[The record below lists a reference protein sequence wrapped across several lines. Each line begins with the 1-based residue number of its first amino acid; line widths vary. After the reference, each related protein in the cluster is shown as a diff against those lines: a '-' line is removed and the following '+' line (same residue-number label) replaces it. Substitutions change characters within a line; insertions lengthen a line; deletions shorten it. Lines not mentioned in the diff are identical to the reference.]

1 MSSRI
6 LQQNSDALLTQD
18 NEFIVNENFIAA
30 NSIVTGSP
38 VVGSTGITQDHIIA
52 PSDVN
57 SDQPVVS
64 TSAITQVHDL
74 TASGIV
80 SGQPVVATSGIT
92 QDHNLDITGIVA
104 GQVVISTSGLIQNH
118 SLQAND
124 LTTASPVIPSV
135 DATEL
140 ENFTVASVVTGL
152 PTIGQSSFTQV
163 HNIGL
168 SNVETSRPI
177 VQSASD
183 PNAIIIQE
191 IKEIEQMFGGWQ
203 RRTYEVPDGR
213 LVQAERE
220 IQATFGDVVSI
231 DKKAKSLIK
240 FGKSDEL
247 TTNGLSTVW
256 TVGGN
261 ETYVND
267 NVITHISSSSA
278 ADIYEVKLECHTVE
292 GTGVD
297 AKFSFMTQTVVLQG
311 QTKVALP
318 TPVARVSEVYNNNG
332 VNLVGRVTVYEDV
345 AITGGVPNDPTKIH
359 IDIPVGLQK
368 SFKAA
373 TTFSDT
379 DYYVLTGGFG
389 SISIKQSAAADFYLE
404 VREVGKVFVQRA
416 AVSASSGGPW
426 DIDLDPAVI
435 IPKNADVRITA
446 ETDTNNA
453 VVFGVFKGYL
463 AKVTG

>member
-6 LQQNSDALLTQD
+6 LQQDSDALLTQN
-18 NEFIVNENFIAA
+18 NEFIINENFIAA

-38 VVGSTGITQDHIIA
+38 VVGST
-52 PSDVN
+52 S
-57 SDQPVVS
+57 
-64 TSAITQVHDL
+64 
-74 TASGIV
+74 
-80 SGQPVVATSGIT
+80 IT
-92 QDHNLDITGIVA
+92 QDHNIAPIDISTGASVVSTTSITQDHSLSTVGVIS
-104 GQVVISTSGLIQNH
+104 GQVVISTAGLIQNH

-124 LTTASPVIPSV
+124 LATASPVIPSV
-135 DATEL
+135 NATEL
-140 ENFTVASVVTGL
+140 ENFTIASIVAGL
-152 PTIGQSSFTQV
+152 PTIGQPSFTQV
-163 HNIGL
+163 NNIGL
-168 SNVETSRPI
+168 SDVETSSPI
-177 VQSASD
+177 VESASD
-183 PNAIIIQE
+183 PNAIIIA
-191 IKEIEQMFGGWQ
+191 EIEEIQQMFGGWQ

-220 IQATFGDVVSI
+220 IQSTFGDVVSI

-240 FGKSDEL
+240 FGKSADL
-247 TTNGLSTVW
+247 SANGTSTVW
-256 TVGGN
+256 TVGGH
-261 ETYVND
+261 EVYVND
-267 NVITHISSSSA
+267 NLITHISSSSA
-278 ADIYEVKLECHTVE
+278 ADVYEVLLECHTVS
-292 GTGVD
+292 GTGQD
-297 AKFSFMTQTVVLQG
+297 AKFSFLTQTVTLQG

-318 TPVARVSEVYNNNG
+318 TPVARVSQVFNNNG
-332 VNLVGRVTVYEDV
+332 VELVGRVTVYEDV
-345 AITGGVPNDPTKIH
+345 AITAGVPNDPTKIH
-359 IDIPVGLQK
+359 IDIPVGLQG

-373 TTFSDT
+373 TTFSDE

-389 SISIKQSAAADFYLE
+389 SVSLKQNAAADFYLE

-435 IPKNADVRITA
+435 IPRNADVRITV

>member
-6 LQQNSDALLTQD
+6 LQQDSDALLTQN
-18 NEFIVNENFIAA
+18 NEFLINENFIAA

-38 VVGSTGITQDHIIA
+38 VVSSTGITQDHNIA
-52 PSDVN
+52 PTNISTGA
-57 SDQPVVS
+57 SVVS
-64 TSAITQVHDL
+64 T
-74 TASGIV
+74 
-80 SGQPVVATSGIT
+80 TSVT
-92 QDHNLDITGIVA
+92 QDHSLSTVGVIS
-104 GQVVISTSGLIQNH
+104 GQVVISTAGLIQNH

-124 LTTASPVIPSV
+124 LATASPVIPSV
-135 DATEL
+135 NATEL
-140 ENFTVASVVTGL
+140 ENFTVASIVTGL
-152 PTIGQSSFTQV
+152 PTIGQPSFTQV
-163 HNIGL
+163 NNIGL
-168 SNVETSRPI
+168 SDVETSSPI
-177 VQSASD
+177 VESASD
-183 PNAIIIQE
+183 PNAIIIA
-191 IKEIEQMFGGWQ
+191 EIEEIQQMFGGWQ

-220 IQATFGDVVSI
+220 IQSTFGDVVSI

-240 FGKSDEL
+240 FGKSADL
-247 TTNGLSTVW
+247 SANGTSTVW
-256 TVGGN
+256 TVGGH
-261 ETYVND
+261 EVYVND
-267 NVITHISSSSA
+267 NLITHISSSSA
-278 ADIYEVKLECHTVE
+278 ADVYEVLLECHTVS
-292 GTGVD
+292 GTGQD
-297 AKFSFMTQTVVLQG
+297 AKFSFLTQTVILQG

-318 TPVARVSEVYNNNG
+318 TPVARVSQVFNNNG
-332 VNLVGRVTVYEDV
+332 VELVGRVTVYEDV
-345 AITGGVPNDPTKIH
+345 AITAGVPNDPTKIH
-359 IDIPVGLQK
+359 IDIPAGLQG

-373 TTFSDT
+373 TTFSDE

-389 SISIKQSAAADFYLE
+389 SVSLKQNAAADFYLE

-435 IPKNADVRITA
+435 IPRNADVRITV

>member
-1 MSSRI
+1 MSSRV

-38 VVGSTGITQDHIIA
+38 VVDTT
-52 PSDVN
+52 
-57 SDQPVVS
+57 
-64 TSAITQVHDL
+64 
-74 TASGIV
+74 
-80 SGQPVVATSGIT
+80 GIT
-92 QDHNLDITGIVA
+92 QDHNLDIVGIVA

-124 LTTASPVIPSV
+124 LATANPVIPSV

-140 ENFTVASVVTGL
+140 ENFTVASIVTGL
-152 PTIGQSSFTQV
+152 PTVGQPSFTQV

-168 SNVETSRPI
+168 SDVETPRPI

-220 IQATFGDVVSI
+220 IQSTFGDIVSI

-240 FGKSDEL
+240 FGKSAEL
-247 TTNGLSTVW
+247 TANTFETIW
-256 TVGGN
+256 TAGGH
-261 ETYVND
+261 ETYVQD
-267 NVITHISSSSA
+267 NLIDHISSSSA
-278 ADIYEVKLECHTVE
+278 LDNQEIFIEGHTVVGI
-292 GTGVD
+292 GTD
-297 AKFSFMTQTVVLQG
+297 QKFTFVTQTVTLNG
-311 QTKVALP
+311 QTPVTLS
-318 TPVARVSEVYNNNG
+318 TPLARSSHMYNNNG
-332 VNLVGRVTVYEDV
+332 TDLQGRVTLYQDTAVV
-345 AITGGVPNDPTKIH
+345 GGVPSDATKIH
-359 IDIPVGLQK
+359 LDIELGLQ
-368 SFKAA
+368 SALKAA
-373 TTFSDT
+373 TTFSDS

-389 SISIKQSAAADFYLE
+389 SVSKKQDASVDFYLE
-404 VREVGKVFVQRA
+404 TRQAGRVFLQQA
-416 AVSASSGGPW
+416 AISASTGGPW
-426 DIDLDPAVI
+426 QIDLDPAVI

-446 ETDTNNA
+446 EAGANGA

>member
-6 LQQNSDALLTQD
+6 LQQDSDALLTQ
-18 NEFIVNENFIAA
+18 NSEFLINENFIAA

-38 VVGSTGITQDHIIA
+38 VVGSTGITQDHNIA
-52 PSDVN
+52 STN
-57 SDQPVVS
+57 ISTGASVVR
-64 TSAITQVHDL
+64 
-74 TASGIV
+74 TAS
-80 SGQPVVATSGIT
+80 IT
-92 QDHNLDITGIVA
+92 QDHSLSTVGVIA
-104 GQVVISTSGLIQNH
+104 GQVVISTAGLIQNH
-118 SLQAND
+118 SLKAND
-124 LTTASPVIPSV
+124 LATASPVIPSV
-135 DATEL
+135 NATEL
-140 ENFTVASVVTGL
+140 ENFTVASIVTGL
-152 PTIGQSSFTQV
+152 PTIGQPSFTQV
-163 HNIGL
+163 NNIGL
-168 SNVETSRPI
+168 SDVETSSPI
-177 VQSASD
+177 VESASD
-183 PNAIIIQE
+183 PNAIIIA
-191 IKEIEQMFGGWQ
+191 EIEEIQQMFGGWQ

-240 FGKSDEL
+240 FGKSADL
-247 TTNGLSTVW
+247 SANGTSTVW
-256 TVGGN
+256 TVGGH
-261 ETYVND
+261 EVYVND
-267 NVITHISSSSA
+267 NLITHISSSSA
-278 ADIYEVKLECHTVE
+278 ADVYEVLLECHTVS
-292 GTGVD
+292 GTGQD
-297 AKFSFMTQTVVLQG
+297 AKFSFLTQTVTLQG

-318 TPVARVSEVYNNNG
+318 TPVARVSQIFNNNG
-332 VNLVGRVTVYEDV
+332 VELVGRVTVYEDV
-345 AITGGVPNDPTKIH
+345 AITAGVPNDPTKIH
-359 IDIPVGLQK
+359 IDIPVGLQG

-373 TTFSDT
+373 TTFSDE

-389 SISIKQSAAADFYLE
+389 SVSLKQSAAADFYLE

-435 IPKNADVRITA
+435 IPRNADVRITV

>member
-6 LQQNSDALLTQD
+6 LQQDSDALLTQN
-18 NEFIVNENFIAA
+18 NEFLINENFIAA

-38 VVGSTGITQDHIIA
+38 VVGSTSITQDHNIVPIDISTGASVVSTTGITQDH
-52 PSDVN
+52 SL
-57 SDQPVVS
+57 S
-64 TSAITQVHDL
+64 TVGVIS
-74 TASGIV
+74 
-80 SGQPVVATSGIT
+80 
-92 QDHNLDITGIVA
+92 
-104 GQVVISTSGLIQNH
+104 GQVVISTAGLIQNH

-124 LTTASPVIPSV
+124 LATASPVIPSV
-135 DATEL
+135 NATEL
-140 ENFTVASVVTGL
+140 ENFTVASIVTGL
-152 PTIGQSSFTQV
+152 PTIGQPSFTQV
-163 HNIGL
+163 NNIGL
-168 SNVETSRPI
+168 SDVETSSPI
-177 VQSASD
+177 VESASD
-183 PNAIIIQE
+183 PNAIIIA
-191 IKEIEQMFGGWQ
+191 EIEEIQQMFGGWQ

-220 IQATFGDVVSI
+220 IQSTFGDVVSI

-240 FGKSDEL
+240 FGKSADL
-247 TTNGLSTVW
+247 SANGTSTVW
-256 TVGGN
+256 TVGGH
-261 ETYVND
+261 EVYVND
-267 NVITHISSSSA
+267 NLITHISSSSA
-278 ADIYEVKLECHTVE
+278 ADVYEVLLECHTVS
-292 GTGVD
+292 GTGQD
-297 AKFSFMTQTVVLQG
+297 AKFSFLTQTVILQG

-318 TPVARVSEVYNNNG
+318 TPVARVSQVFNNNG
-332 VNLVGRVTVYEDV
+332 VELVGRVTVYEDV
-345 AITGGVPNDPTKIH
+345 AITAGVPNDPTKIH
-359 IDIPVGLQK
+359 IDIPVGLQG

-373 TTFSDT
+373 TTFSDE

-389 SISIKQSAAADFYLE
+389 SVSLKQNAAADFYLE

-435 IPKNADVRITA
+435 IPRNADVRITV

>member
-6 LQQNSDALLTQD
+6 LQQDSDALLTQN
-18 NEFIVNENFIAA
+18 NEFLINENFIAA

-38 VVGSTGITQDHIIA
+38 VVGSTSITQDHNIAPIDISTGASVVSTTGITQDH
-52 PSDVN
+52 SL
-57 SDQPVVS
+57 S
-64 TSAITQVHDL
+64 TVGVIS
-74 TASGIV
+74 
-80 SGQPVVATSGIT
+80 
-92 QDHNLDITGIVA
+92 
-104 GQVVISTSGLIQNH
+104 GQVVISTAGLIQSH

-124 LTTASPVIPSV
+124 LATASPVIPSV
-135 DATEL
+135 NATEL
-140 ENFTVASVVTGL
+140 ENFTVASIVTGL
-152 PTIGQSSFTQV
+152 PTIGQPSFTQV
-163 HNIGL
+163 NNIGL
-168 SNVETSRPI
+168 SDVETSSPI
-177 VQSASD
+177 VESASD
-183 PNAIIIQE
+183 PNAIIIA
-191 IKEIEQMFGGWQ
+191 EIEEIQQMFGGWQ

-220 IQATFGDVVSI
+220 IQSTFGDVVSI

-240 FGKSDEL
+240 FGKSADL
-247 TTNGLSTVW
+247 SANGTSTVW
-256 TVGGN
+256 TVGGH
-261 ETYVND
+261 EVYVND
-267 NVITHISSSSA
+267 NLITHISSSSA
-278 ADIYEVKLECHTVE
+278 ADVYEVLLECHTVS
-292 GTGVD
+292 GTGQD
-297 AKFSFMTQTVVLQG
+297 AKFSFLTQTVTLQG

-318 TPVARVSEVYNNNG
+318 TPVARVSQVFNNNG
-332 VNLVGRVTVYEDV
+332 IELVGRVTVYEDV
-345 AITGGVPNDPTKIH
+345 AITAGVPNDPTKIH
-359 IDIPVGLQK
+359 IDIPAGLQG

-373 TTFSDT
+373 TTFSDE

-389 SISIKQSAAADFYLE
+389 SVSLKQNAAADFYLE

-435 IPKNADVRITA
+435 VPRNADVRITV

>member
-6 LQQNSDALLTQD
+6 LQQDSDALLTQN
-18 NEFIVNENFIAA
+18 NEFLINENFIAA

-38 VVGSTGITQDHIIA
+38 VVGSTSITQDHNIAPTNISTGASVVSTTGITQDH
-52 PSDVN
+52 SL
-57 SDQPVVS
+57 S
-64 TSAITQVHDL
+64 TVGVIS
-74 TASGIV
+74 
-80 SGQPVVATSGIT
+80 
-92 QDHNLDITGIVA
+92 
-104 GQVVISTSGLIQNH
+104 GQVVISTAGLIQNH

-124 LTTASPVIPSV
+124 LATANPVIPSV
-135 DATEL
+135 NATEL

-152 PTIGQSSFTQV
+152 PTIGQPSFTQV
-163 HNIGL
+163 NNIGL
-168 SNVETSRPI
+168 SDVETSSPI
-177 VQSASD
+177 VESASD
-183 PNAIIIQE
+183 PNAIIIA
-191 IKEIEQMFGGWQ
+191 EIEEIQQMFGGWQ

-240 FGKSDEL
+240 FGKSADL
-247 TTNGLSTVW
+247 SANGTSTVW
-256 TVGGN
+256 TVGGH
-261 ETYVND
+261 EVYVND
-267 NVITHISSSSA
+267 NLITHISSSSA
-278 ADIYEVKLECHTVE
+278 ADVYEVLLECHTVS
-292 GTGVD
+292 GTGQD
-297 AKFSFMTQTVVLQG
+297 AKFSFLTQTVTLQG

-318 TPVARVSEVYNNNG
+318 TPVARVSQVFNNNG
-332 VNLVGRVTVYEDV
+332 VELVGRVTVYEDV
-345 AITGGVPNDPTKIH
+345 AITAGVPNDPTKIH
-359 IDIPVGLQK
+359 IDIPVGLQG

-373 TTFSDT
+373 TTFSDE

-389 SISIKQSAAADFYLE
+389 SVSLKQSAAADFYLE

-435 IPKNADVRITA
+435 IPRNADVRITV

>member
-6 LQQNSDALLTQD
+6 LQQDSDALLTQN
-18 NEFIVNENFIAA
+18 NEFLINENFIAA

-38 VVGSTGITQDHIIA
+38 VVGST
-52 PSDVN
+52 S
-57 SDQPVVS
+57 
-64 TSAITQVHDL
+64 
-74 TASGIV
+74 
-80 SGQPVVATSGIT
+80 IT
-92 QDHNLDITGIVA
+92 QDHNIAPIDISTGASVVSTTSITQDHSLSTVGVIS
-104 GQVVISTSGLIQNH
+104 GQVVISTAGLIQNH

-124 LTTASPVIPSV
+124 LATASPVIPSV
-135 DATEL
+135 NATEL
-140 ENFTVASVVTGL
+140 ENFTVASIVTGL
-152 PTIGQSSFTQV
+152 PTIGQPSFTQV
-163 HNIGL
+163 NNIGL
-168 SNVETSRPI
+168 SDVETSSPI
-177 VQSASD
+177 VESASD
-183 PNAIIIQE
+183 PNAIIIA
-191 IKEIEQMFGGWQ
+191 EIEEIQQMFGGWQ

-240 FGKSDEL
+240 FGKSADL
-247 TTNGLSTVW
+247 SADGTSTVW
-256 TVGGN
+256 TVGGH
-261 ETYVND
+261 EVYVND
-267 NVITHISSSSA
+267 NLITHISSSSA
-278 ADIYEVKLECHTVE
+278 ADVYEVLLECHTVS
-292 GTGVD
+292 GTGQD
-297 AKFSFMTQTVVLQG
+297 AKFSFLTQTVTLQG

-318 TPVARVSEVYNNNG
+318 TPVARVSQVFNNNG
-332 VNLVGRVTVYEDV
+332 VELVGRVTVYEDV
-345 AITGGVPNDPTKIH
+345 AITAGVPNDPTKIH
-359 IDIPVGLQK
+359 IDIPAGLQG

-373 TTFSDT
+373 TTFSDE

-389 SISIKQSAAADFYLE
+389 SVSLKQSAAADFYLE

-426 DIDLDPAVI
+426 EIDLDPAVI
-435 IPKNADVRITA
+435 IPRNADVRITV

>member
-6 LQQNSDALLTQD
+6 LQQDSDALLTQN
-18 NEFIVNENFIAA
+18 NEFIINENFIAA

-38 VVGSTGITQDHIIA
+38 VVGST
-52 PSDVN
+52 S
-57 SDQPVVS
+57 
-64 TSAITQVHDL
+64 
-74 TASGIV
+74 
-80 SGQPVVATSGIT
+80 IT
-92 QDHNLDITGIVA
+92 QDHNIAPIDISTGASVVSTTSITQDHSLSTVGVIS
-104 GQVVISTSGLIQNH
+104 GQVVISTAGLIQNH

-124 LTTASPVIPSV
+124 LATASPVIPSV
-135 DATEL
+135 NATEL
-140 ENFTVASVVTGL
+140 ENFTIASIVAGL
-152 PTIGQSSFTQV
+152 PTIGQPSFTQV
-163 HNIGL
+163 NNIGL
-168 SNVETSRPI
+168 SDVETSSPI
-177 VQSASD
+177 VESASD
-183 PNAIIIQE
+183 PNAIIIA
-191 IKEIEQMFGGWQ
+191 EIEEIQQMFGGWQ

-240 FGKSDEL
+240 FGKSADL
-247 TTNGLSTVW
+247 SANGTSTVW
-256 TVGGN
+256 TVGGH
-261 ETYVND
+261 EVYVND
-267 NVITHISSSSA
+267 NLITHISSSSA
-278 ADIYEVKLECHTVE
+278 ADVYEVLLECHTVS
-292 GTGVD
+292 GTGQD
-297 AKFSFMTQTVVLQG
+297 AKFSFLTQTVTLQG

-318 TPVARVSEVYNNNG
+318 TPVARVSQVFNNNG
-332 VNLVGRVTVYEDV
+332 VELVGRVTVYEDV
-345 AITGGVPNDPTKIH
+345 AITAGVPNDPTKIH
-359 IDIPVGLQK
+359 IDIPVGLQG

-373 TTFSDT
+373 TTFSDE

-389 SISIKQSAAADFYLE
+389 SVSLKQNAAADFYLE

-426 DIDLDPAVI
+426 EIDLDPAVI
-435 IPKNADVRITA
+435 IPRNADVRITV

>member
-6 LQQNSDALLTQD
+6 LQQDSDALLTQ
-18 NEFIVNENFIAA
+18 NSEFLINENFIAA

-38 VVGSTGITQDHIIA
+38 VVGSTSITQDHNIAPIDISTGASVVSTTGITQDH
-52 PSDVN
+52 SL
-57 SDQPVVS
+57 S
-64 TSAITQVHDL
+64 TVGVIS
-74 TASGIV
+74 
-80 SGQPVVATSGIT
+80 
-92 QDHNLDITGIVA
+92 
-104 GQVVISTSGLIQNH
+104 GQVVISTAGLIQNH

-124 LTTASPVIPSV
+124 LATASPVIPSV
-135 DATEL
+135 NATEL
-140 ENFTVASVVTGL
+140 ENFTVASIVTGL
-152 PTIGQSSFTQV
+152 PTIGQPSFTQV
-163 HNIGL
+163 NNIGL
-168 SNVETSRPI
+168 SDVETSSPI
-177 VQSASD
+177 VESASD
-183 PNAIIIQE
+183 PNAIIIA
-191 IKEIEQMFGGWQ
+191 EIEEIQQMFGGWQ

-240 FGKSDEL
+240 FGKSADL
-247 TTNGLSTVW
+247 SANGTSTVW
-256 TVGGN
+256 TVGGH
-261 ETYVND
+261 EVYVND
-267 NVITHISSSSA
+267 NLITHISSSSA
-278 ADIYEVKLECHTVE
+278 ADVYEVLLECHTVS
-292 GTGVD
+292 GTGQD
-297 AKFSFMTQTVVLQG
+297 AKFSFLTQTVILQG

-318 TPVARVSEVYNNNG
+318 TPVARVSQVFNNNG
-332 VNLVGRVTVYEDV
+332 VELVGRVTVYEDV
-345 AITGGVPNDPTKIH
+345 AITAGVPNDPTKIH
-359 IDIPVGLQK
+359 IDIPVGLQG

-373 TTFSDT
+373 TTFSDE

-389 SISIKQSAAADFYLE
+389 SVSLKQSAAADFYLE

-426 DIDLDPAVI
+426 EIDLDPAVI
-435 IPKNADVRITA
+435 IPRNADVRITV

>member
-6 LQQNSDALLTQD
+6 LQQDSDALLTQN
-18 NEFIVNENFIAA
+18 NEFLINENFIAA

-38 VVGSTGITQDHIIA
+38 VVGST
-52 PSDVN
+52 S
-57 SDQPVVS
+57 
-64 TSAITQVHDL
+64 
-74 TASGIV
+74 
-80 SGQPVVATSGIT
+80 IT
-92 QDHNLDITGIVA
+92 QDHNIAPIDISTGASVVSTTSITQDHSLSTVGVIS
-104 GQVVISTSGLIQNH
+104 GQVVISTAGLIQNH

-124 LTTASPVIPSV
+124 LATASPVIPSV
-135 DATEL
+135 NATEL
-140 ENFTVASVVTGL
+140 ENFTIASIVAGL
-152 PTIGQSSFTQV
+152 PTIGQPSFTQV
-163 HNIGL
+163 NNIGL
-168 SNVETSRPI
+168 SDVETSSPI
-177 VQSASD
+177 VESASD
-183 PNAIIIQE
+183 PNAIIIA
-191 IKEIEQMFGGWQ
+191 EIEEIQQMFGGWQ

-220 IQATFGDVVSI
+220 IQSTFGDVVSI

-240 FGKSDEL
+240 FGKSADL
-247 TTNGLSTVW
+247 SANGTSTVW
-256 TVGGN
+256 TVGGH
-261 ETYVND
+261 EVYVND
-267 NVITHISSSSA
+267 NLITHISSSSA
-278 ADIYEVKLECHTVE
+278 ADVYEVLLECHTVS
-292 GTGVD
+292 GTGQD
-297 AKFSFMTQTVVLQG
+297 AKFSFLTQTVTLQG

-318 TPVARVSEVYNNNG
+318 TPVARVSQVFNNNG
-332 VNLVGRVTVYEDV
+332 VELVGRVTVYEDV
-345 AITGGVPNDPTKIH
+345 AITAGVPNDPTKIH
-359 IDIPVGLQK
+359 IDIPAGLQG

-373 TTFSDT
+373 TTFSDE

-389 SISIKQSAAADFYLE
+389 SVSLKQNAAADFYLE

-435 IPKNADVRITA
+435 IPRNADVRITV

>member
-6 LQQNSDALLTQD
+6 LQQDSDALLTQN
-18 NEFIVNENFIAA
+18 NEFLINENFIAA

-38 VVGSTGITQDHIIA
+38 VVGST
-52 PSDVN
+52 S
-57 SDQPVVS
+57 
-64 TSAITQVHDL
+64 
-74 TASGIV
+74 
-80 SGQPVVATSGIT
+80 IT
-92 QDHNLDITGIVA
+92 QDHNIAPIDISTGASVVSTTSITQDHSLSTVGVIS
-104 GQVVISTSGLIQNH
+104 GQVVISTAGLIQNH

-124 LTTASPVIPSV
+124 LATASPVIPSV

-140 ENFTVASVVTGL
+140 ENFTVASIVTGL
-152 PTIGQSSFTQV
+152 PTIGQPSFTQV
-163 HNIGL
+163 NNIGL
-168 SNVETSRPI
+168 SDVETSSPI
-177 VQSASD
+177 VESASD
-183 PNAIIIQE
+183 PNAIIIA
-191 IKEIEQMFGGWQ
+191 EIEEIQQMFGGWQ

-240 FGKSDEL
+240 FGKSADL
-247 TTNGLSTVW
+247 SANGTSTVW
-256 TVGGN
+256 TVGGH
-261 ETYVND
+261 EVYVND
-267 NVITHISSSSA
+267 NLITHISSSSA
-278 ADIYEVKLECHTVE
+278 ADVYEVLLECHTVS
-292 GTGVD
+292 GTGQD
-297 AKFSFMTQTVVLQG
+297 AKFSFLTQTVTLQG

-318 TPVARVSEVYNNNG
+318 TPVARVSQIFNNNG
-332 VNLVGRVTVYEDV
+332 VELVGRVTVYEDV
-345 AITGGVPNDPTKIH
+345 AITAGVPNDPTKIH
-359 IDIPVGLQK
+359 IDIPAGLQG

-373 TTFSDT
+373 TTFSDE

-389 SISIKQSAAADFYLE
+389 SVSLKQNAAADFYLE

-435 IPKNADVRITA
+435 IPRNADVRITV

>member
-6 LQQNSDALLTQD
+6 LQQDSDALLTQN
-18 NEFIVNENFIAA
+18 NEFLINENFIAA

-38 VVGSTGITQDHIIA
+38 VVGSTGITQDHNIA
-52 PSDVN
+52 PIDISTGA
-57 SDQPVVS
+57 SVVS
-64 TSAITQVHDL
+64 T
-74 TASGIV
+74 
-80 SGQPVVATSGIT
+80 TSIT
-92 QDHNLDITGIVA
+92 QDHSLSTVGVIS
-104 GQVVISTSGLIQNH
+104 GQVVISTAGLIQNH

-124 LTTASPVIPSV
+124 LATASPVIPSV

-140 ENFTVASVVTGL
+140 ENFTVASIVTGL
-152 PTIGQSSFTQV
+152 PTIGQPSFTQV
-163 HNIGL
+163 NNIGL
-168 SNVETSRPI
+168 SDVETSSPI
-177 VQSASD
+177 VESASD
-183 PNAIIIQE
+183 PNAIIIA
-191 IKEIEQMFGGWQ
+191 EIEEIQQMFGGWQ

-240 FGKSDEL
+240 FGKSADL
-247 TTNGLSTVW
+247 SANGTSTVW
-256 TVGGN
+256 TVGGH
-261 ETYVND
+261 EVYVND
-267 NVITHISSSSA
+267 NLITHISSSSA
-278 ADIYEVKLECHTVE
+278 ADVYEVLLECHTVS
-292 GTGVD
+292 GTGQD
-297 AKFSFMTQTVVLQG
+297 AKFSFLTQTVTLQG

-318 TPVARVSEVYNNNG
+318 TPVARVSQIFNNNG
-332 VNLVGRVTVYEDV
+332 VELVGRVTVYEDV
-345 AITGGVPNDPTKIH
+345 AITAGVPNDPTKIH
-359 IDIPVGLQK
+359 IDIPAGLQG

-373 TTFSDT
+373 TTFSDE

-389 SISIKQSAAADFYLE
+389 SVSLKQNAAADFYLE

-435 IPKNADVRITA
+435 IPRNADVRITV

>member
-6 LQQNSDALLTQD
+6 LQQDSDALLTQN
-18 NEFIVNENFIAA
+18 NEFLINENFIAA

-38 VVGSTGITQDHIIA
+38 VVGST
-52 PSDVN
+52 S
-57 SDQPVVS
+57 
-64 TSAITQVHDL
+64 
-74 TASGIV
+74 
-80 SGQPVVATSGIT
+80 IT
-92 QDHNLDITGIVA
+92 QDHNIAPIDISTGASVVSTTSITQDHSLSTVGVIS
-104 GQVVISTSGLIQNH
+104 GQVVISTAGLIQNH

-124 LTTASPVIPSV
+124 LATASPVIPSV
-135 DATEL
+135 NATEL
-140 ENFTVASVVTGL
+140 ENFTIASIVAGL
-152 PTIGQSSFTQV
+152 PTIGQPSFTQV
-163 HNIGL
+163 NNIGL
-168 SNVETSRPI
+168 SDVETSSPI
-177 VQSASD
+177 VESASD
-183 PNAIIIQE
+183 PNAIIIA
-191 IKEIEQMFGGWQ
+191 EIEEIQQMFGGWQ

-220 IQATFGDVVSI
+220 IQSTFGDVVSI

-240 FGKSDEL
+240 FGKSADL
-247 TTNGLSTVW
+247 SANGTSTVW
-256 TVGGN
+256 TVGGH
-261 ETYVND
+261 EVYVND
-267 NVITHISSSSA
+267 NLITHISSSSA
-278 ADIYEVKLECHTVE
+278 ADVYEVLLECHTVS
-292 GTGVD
+292 GTGQD
-297 AKFSFMTQTVVLQG
+297 AKFSFLTQTVTLQG

-318 TPVARVSEVYNNNG
+318 TPVARVSQVFNNNG
-332 VNLVGRVTVYEDV
+332 VELVGRVTVYEDV
-345 AITGGVPNDPTKIH
+345 AITAGVPNDPTKIH
-359 IDIPVGLQK
+359 IDIPAGLQS

-373 TTFSDT
+373 TTFSDE

-389 SISIKQSAAADFYLE
+389 SVSLKQNAAADFYLE

-435 IPKNADVRITA
+435 IPRNADVRITV

>member
-6 LQQNSDALLTQD
+6 LQQDSDALLTQN
-18 NEFIVNENFIAA
+18 NEFIINENFIAA

-38 VVGSTGITQDHIIA
+38 VVGST
-52 PSDVN
+52 S
-57 SDQPVVS
+57 
-64 TSAITQVHDL
+64 
-74 TASGIV
+74 
-80 SGQPVVATSGIT
+80 IT
-92 QDHNLDITGIVA
+92 QDHNIAPIDISTGASVVSTTSITQDHSLSTVGVIS
-104 GQVVISTSGLIQNH
+104 GQVVISTAGLIQNH

-124 LTTASPVIPSV
+124 LATASPVIPSV
-135 DATEL
+135 NATEL
-140 ENFTVASVVTGL
+140 ENFTVASIVTGL
-152 PTIGQSSFTQV
+152 PTIGQPSFTQV
-163 HNIGL
+163 NNIGL
-168 SNVETSRPI
+168 SDVETSSPI
-177 VQSASD
+177 VESASD
-183 PNAIIIQE
+183 PNAIIIA
-191 IKEIEQMFGGWQ
+191 EIEEIQQMFGGWQ

-240 FGKSDEL
+240 FGKSADL
-247 TTNGLSTVW
+247 SANGTSTVW
-256 TVGGN
+256 TVGGH
-261 ETYVND
+261 EVYVND
-267 NVITHISSSSA
+267 NLITHISSSSA
-278 ADIYEVKLECHTVE
+278 ADVYEVLLECHTVS
-292 GTGVD
+292 GTGQD
-297 AKFSFMTQTVVLQG
+297 AKFSFLTQTVTLQG

-318 TPVARVSEVYNNNG
+318 TPVARVSQVFNNNG
-332 VNLVGRVTVYEDV
+332 VELVGRVTVYEDV
-345 AITGGVPNDPTKIH
+345 AITAGVPNDPTKIH
-359 IDIPVGLQK
+359 IDIPVGLQG

-373 TTFSDT
+373 TTFSDE

-389 SISIKQSAAADFYLE
+389 SVSLKQNAAADFYLE

-426 DIDLDPAVI
+426 EIDLDPAVI
-435 IPKNADVRITA
+435 IPRNADVRITV

>member
-6 LQQNSDALLTQD
+6 LQQDSDALLTQN
-18 NEFIVNENFIAA
+18 NEFLINENFIAA

-38 VVGSTGITQDHIIA
+38 VVGSTSITQDHNIVPIDISTGASVVSTTGITQDH
-52 PSDVN
+52 SL
-57 SDQPVVS
+57 S
-64 TSAITQVHDL
+64 TVGVIS
-74 TASGIV
+74 
-80 SGQPVVATSGIT
+80 
-92 QDHNLDITGIVA
+92 
-104 GQVVISTSGLIQNH
+104 GQVVISTAGLIQSH

-124 LTTASPVIPSV
+124 LATASPVIPSV
-135 DATEL
+135 NATEL
-140 ENFTVASVVTGL
+140 ENFTVASIVTGL
-152 PTIGQSSFTQV
+152 PTIGQPSFTQV
-163 HNIGL
+163 NNIGL
-168 SNVETSRPI
+168 SDVETSSPI
-177 VQSASD
+177 VESASD
-183 PNAIIIQE
+183 PNAIIIA
-191 IKEIEQMFGGWQ
+191 EIEEIQQMFGGWQ

-240 FGKSDEL
+240 FGKSADL
-247 TTNGLSTVW
+247 SANGTSTVW
-256 TVGGN
+256 TVGGH
-261 ETYVND
+261 EVYVND
-267 NVITHISSSSA
+267 NLITHISSSSA
-278 ADIYEVKLECHTVE
+278 ADVYEVLLECHTVS
-292 GTGVD
+292 GTGQD
-297 AKFSFMTQTVVLQG
+297 AKFSFLTQTVTLQG

-318 TPVARVSEVYNNNG
+318 TPVARVSQVFNNNG
-332 VNLVGRVTVYEDV
+332 VELVGRVTVYEDV
-345 AITGGVPNDPTKIH
+345 AITAGVPNDPTKIH
-359 IDIPVGLQK
+359 IDIPVGLQG

-373 TTFSDT
+373 TTFSDE

-389 SISIKQSAAADFYLE
+389 SVSLKQNAAADFYLE

-435 IPKNADVRITA
+435 IPRNADVRITV

>member
-6 LQQNSDALLTQD
+6 LQQDSDALLTQN
-18 NEFIVNENFIAA
+18 NEFLINENFIAA

-38 VVGSTGITQDHIIA
+38 VVGST
-52 PSDVN
+52 S
-57 SDQPVVS
+57 
-64 TSAITQVHDL
+64 
-74 TASGIV
+74 
-80 SGQPVVATSGIT
+80 IT
-92 QDHNLDITGIVA
+92 QDHNIAPTNISTGASVVSTTSITQDHSLSTVGVIS
-104 GQVVISTSGLIQNH
+104 GQVVISTAGLIQNH

-124 LTTASPVIPSV
+124 LATANPVIPSV
-135 DATEL
+135 NATEL
-140 ENFTVASVVTGL
+140 ENFTVASIVTGL
-152 PTIGQSSFTQV
+152 PTIGQPSFTQV
-163 HNIGL
+163 NNIGL
-168 SNVETSRPI
+168 SDVETSSPI
-177 VQSASD
+177 VESASD
-183 PNAIIIQE
+183 PNAIIIA
-191 IKEIEQMFGGWQ
+191 EIEEIQQMFGGWQ

-240 FGKSDEL
+240 FGKSADL
-247 TTNGLSTVW
+247 SANGTSTVW
-256 TVGGN
+256 TVGGH
-261 ETYVND
+261 EVYVND
-267 NVITHISSSSA
+267 NLITHISSSSA
-278 ADIYEVKLECHTVE
+278 ADVYEVLLECHTVS
-292 GTGVD
+292 GTGQD
-297 AKFSFMTQTVVLQG
+297 AKFSFLTQTVILQG

-318 TPVARVSEVYNNNG
+318 TPVARVSQVFNNNG
-332 VNLVGRVTVYEDV
+332 VELVGRVTVYEDV
-345 AITGGVPNDPTKIH
+345 AITAGVPNDPTKIH
-359 IDIPVGLQK
+359 IDIPAGLQG

-373 TTFSDT
+373 TTFSDE

-389 SISIKQSAAADFYLE
+389 SVSLKQSAAADFYLE

-435 IPKNADVRITA
+435 IPRNADVRITV